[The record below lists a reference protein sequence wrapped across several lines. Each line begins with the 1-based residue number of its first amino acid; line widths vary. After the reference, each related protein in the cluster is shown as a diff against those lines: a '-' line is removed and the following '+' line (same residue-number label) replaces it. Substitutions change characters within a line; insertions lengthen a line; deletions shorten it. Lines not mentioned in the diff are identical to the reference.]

1 MTDDATSHPTR
12 RRLVATGLGALTAGL
27 AGCAGSP
34 AGDGGSAT
42 PTATSTAGS
51 EIAVGRSE
59 PAAVPDDADCAVC
72 NMMPAK
78 FPDYNAQLTVE
89 AGDRVF
95 FCSAGCLAAYY
106 ADPGHFEA
114 AHEGATVAG
123 VWVHE
128 YETAALIDAEAAW
141 FVRETEAD
149 RVPDPMGAN
158 PVPFGAEADANAYVE
173 RYDDLSA
180 SALLRLADFDMELA
194 RFYRGRF
201 FE

>member
-1 MTDDATSHPTR
+1 MTDTTHTSRLTR
-12 RRLVATGLGALTAGL
+12 RRLVAAGLGMLTAGL
-27 AGCAGSP
+27 AGCAGGP
-34 AGDGGSAT
+34 AGDGG
-42 PTATSTAGS
+42 TATATETSAPDTEAS
-51 EIAVGRSE
+51 LSE
-59 PAAVPDDADCAVC
+59 PATVPEDAECAVC

-95 FCSAGCLAAYY
+95 FCSTGCLAAYY

-123 VWVHE
+123 VWVHDH
-128 YETAALIDAEAAW
+128 ETTDLIDAETGW
-141 FVRETEAD
+141 FVRETKAD

-158 PVPFGAEADANAYVE
+158 PVPFVAEDDANAYIE
-173 RYDDLSA
+173 SYDDLSA
-180 SALLRLADFDMELA
+180 SALLRLDDFDMELA
-194 RFYRGRF
+194 RFYRGQF